1 MQIGEQIRNIK
12 KQLGSTIL
20 VAATKGR
27 TIEEIQKV
35 IDVGIRIIGENY
47 VQEAVEKHTRLAG
60 KVSFHL
66 IGHLQRNK
74 VRKAV
79 EIFDMIQSVDSLSL
93 AQKINEECAK
103 INKTMPVLIEV
114 NIAGEKNK
122 TGRAPEEVKELAA
135 EISKLPNLQ
144 LQGLMAMAPY
154 FSDNEKIRPYFKE
167 MKKIFDALQKEYNLS
182 VLSMGMSESYQSA
195 IEEGA
200 TMVRIGRKLF
210 E

>member
-12 KQLGSTIL
+12 KQLGTIIL

-27 TIEEIQKV
+27 TVEEIQKV
-35 IDVGIRIIGENY
+35 IDAGVTIIGENY

-144 LQGLMAMAPY
+144 LQGLMTMGLSFDDA
-154 FSDNEKIRPYFKE
+154 EKLRHYFK
-167 MKKIFDALQKEYNLS
+167 KTKIIFESLQKEYNIS
-182 VLSMGMSESYQSA
+182 VLSMGMSDSYPIA
-195 IEEGA
+195 VEEGA